1 MLTVLI
7 VIVASLALGLPLAR
21 WMHIVATGAPS
32 PLDRLFDP
40 VDAVIHR
47 LIGWDSAAPMGWRL
61 WARWILATNAVLGAA
76 IYLLLLAQGAL
87 PLNPDGVKGMD
98 WELALHTAASFITN
112 TNQQHYSG
120 QAQLSYLGQL
130 AAVVT
135 AQVVTPAVGLAAMFA
150 ALRGLVGGAEGRRTD
165 AVGDIDL
172 GNYPKDLVRSVTRVL
187 LPLATI
193 WALALTSQGVPSTLH
208 GAVVAT
214 PIDAAAGLTEQV
226 IPLGPVAAMV
236 AIKQLGTNGGGWY
249 GPNSAVPLENPTPV
263 SNVLELL
270 AIVLLPLACAFLI
283 GRMTDRGLGRV
294 AVASMLI
301 LAVALCAPVIWL
313 ELGTNTALTGIGAPG
328 PNWEGKELRL
338 GVESTGM
345 WATLTTMT
353 SNGSV
358 NGMHD
363 SLLPLSGLFPLIGM
377 FINSAFGGVGVGVIN
392 LIVYLILA
400 VFVAGLLIGRTPEL
414 LGRKVEVKEVRVAA
428 LASLLIPLCVLLP
441 TALSFELGLANT
453 SNPGPHGLSQVLYEY
468 ASAAANNGSGFEG
481 LGDGTPWWNLTCAA
495 VLVLARFIPIIAPL
509 AIVGRLATK
518 SAAPR
523 TAGTLSVG
531 SGAFLAT
538 LLGVIV
544 TLQLLT
550 YVPALALGPVAEQL
564 AAEPGVTAVE
574 AK

>member
-1 MLTVLI
+1 MWTVLI
-7 VIVASLALGLPLAR
+7 VIVASLALSLPLAR
-21 WMHIVATGAPS
+21 WLHVVAAGTPS
-32 PLDRLFDP
+32 PFDRLFDP
-40 VDAVIHR
+40 LDAAIHR

-61 WARWILATNAVLGAA
+61 WARWILATNAALGAA
-76 IYLLLLAQGAL
+76 IYLLFLAQAAL
-87 PLNPDGVKGMD
+87 PLNPDGVSGMRWD
-98 WELALHTAASFITN
+98 LALHTAASFITN

-165 AVGDIDL
+165 ALGDADL
-172 GNYPKDLVRSVTRVL
+172 GNYPRDLVRSVTRVL
-187 LPLATI
+187 LPLSTI
-193 WALALTSQGVPSTLH
+193 WAVALTSQGVPSTLH

-226 IPLGPVAAMV
+226 IPVGPVAAMV

-249 GPNSAVPLENPTPV
+249 GPNSAVPLENPTPI
-263 SNVLELL
+263 SNALELI
-270 AIVLLPLACAFLI
+270 AIVLLPLACALLI
-283 GRMTDRGLGRV
+283 GRLTDRGLGRV
-294 AVASMLI
+294 AVGSMLV
-301 LAVALCAPVIWL
+301 LAVALCAPVIAL
-313 ELGTNTALTGIGAPG
+313 ELGPNVALTGLGAPG

-338 GVESTGM
+338 GVESTAL

-363 SLLPLSGLFPLIGM
+363 SLTPLAGLFPLVGM

-414 LGRKVEVKEVRVAA
+414 LGRKVEVKEVRIAA

-453 SNPGPHGLSQVLYEY
+453 SNPGPHGLSQALYEY

-481 LGDGTPWWNLTCAA
+481 LADGTPWWNLTCAA
-495 VLVLARFIPIIAPL
+495 VLVLCRFIPIIAPL
-509 AIVGRLATK
+509 AIVGRLAQK
-518 SAAPR
+518 AAAPR
-523 TAGTLSVG
+523 SAGTLSVG

-550 YVPALALGPVAEQL
+550 YVPALALGPVAEHL
-564 AAEPGVTAVE
+564 SPSPSALE